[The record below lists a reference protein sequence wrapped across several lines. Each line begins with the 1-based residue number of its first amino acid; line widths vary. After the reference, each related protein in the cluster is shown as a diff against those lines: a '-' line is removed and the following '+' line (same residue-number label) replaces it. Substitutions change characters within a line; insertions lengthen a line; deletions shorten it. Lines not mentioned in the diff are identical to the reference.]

1 MSWSSATHN
10 SMIACNTFFTKN
22 TESILLEFNHSE
34 YVANSFIGSYNQWKH
49 QIIEYQNACK

>member
-1 MSWSSATHN
+1 
-10 SMIACNTFFTKN
+10 MIACNTFFTKN